1 MGAQGKRLGGGLAQD
16 PTPATGP
23 ELIHRPPGMA
33 VQIFGAYASS
43 TPRAVKF
50 LPAHFFSGRADRAG
64 FTRLNL
70 SRMKIAIFTWQKFR
84 EQTLTIFSRQK
95 FSRD

>member
-50 LPAHFFSGRADRAG
+50 FRAHFFRAVNLARLHRAE
-64 FTRLNL
+64 FLPAEDCNLRLAEFL
-70 SRMKIAIFTWQKFR
+70 
-84 EQTLTIFSRQK
+84 
-95 FSRD
+95 